1 MEGTPQLLKI
11 AGCENARRQADVI
24 FVHGLDGDART
35 TWHPQEQPTHFW
47 PAWLGEDCPQLG
59 VWSLG
64 YAVSASAWK
73 GHSMPLYDRAD
84 NTLDLLDL
92 DGIGQ
97 RPLAFVCHSLGGL
110 LIKQALRNAIDAHHN
125 PHWQAIARQTWLIVF
140 LSTPH
145 SGASMAN
152 WIQYLGKLLRTTVSV
167 AELEAHHPRLRE
179 LNNWYRDHVESLG
192 IQTFVYYEKLPTT
205 GLLVVDE
212 TTANPGIPGVRPIPV
227 DEDHRSICKPASREV
242 QIYRRVKRLLED
254 TVLHPESGNT
264 PAATGPSIEAHRRYY
279 QECVTRWSH
288 ERYALDKRFVHL
300 TLLVDRAEDG
310 PGPRW
315 QPGSETFHDLAEV
328 LAHVS
333 EQAVVVLGPPGSG
346 KSTLLRHFEL
356 DCARAALAEQTGH
369 DLRQAPLTF
378 FVPLNDFKPAR
389 DTHRLPLPK
398 DWLAA
403 QWATRYRELPALET
417 CLQEQRL
424 TLLLDAL
431 NEMPAAGTEPV
442 QLWRDFLG
450 NWNRPIQ
457 GTGWY
462 SPAARWITVSC
473 CRPESVRSGRCAS
486 SPYPTRR
493 SKSSLSS
500 IVRTMAQR
508 CGRT

>member
-1 MEGTPQLLKI
+1 MEDTPQLLKI

-35 TWHPQEQPTHFW
+35 TWHPQEQPAHFW
-47 PAWLGEDCPQLG
+47 PAWLGDDCPQLG

-73 GHSMPLYDRAD
+73 GHAMPLYDRAD

-125 PHWQAIARQTWLIVF
+125 PHWQALARQTRLMVF

-227 DEDHRSICKPASREV
+227 DEDHRSICKPASKEA

-254 TVLHPESGNT
+254 TVLQPESDNT
-264 PAATGPSIEAHRRYY
+264 PDRDTDTSKLTVCRRLGADWHDLADYF
-279 QECVTRWSH
+279 QIPSH
-288 ERYALDKRFVHL
+288 ERTRFERGREPQGVWEWL
-300 TLLVDRAEDG
+300 E
-310 PGPRW
+310 
-315 QPGSETFHDLAEV
+315 
-328 LAHVS
+328 
-333 EQAVVVLGPPGSG
+333 
-346 KSTLLRHFEL
+346 
-356 DCARAALAEQTGH
+356 ARARLPELREALAYIGRT
-369 DLRQAPLTF
+369 DLLE
-378 FVPLNDFKPAR
+378 FVPP
-389 DTHRLPLPK
+389 
-398 DWLAA
+398 
-403 QWATRYRELPALET
+403 
-417 CLQEQRL
+417 
-424 TLLLDAL
+424 
-431 NEMPAAGTEPV
+431 
-442 QLWRDFLG
+442 
-450 NWNRPIQ
+450 RP
-457 GTGWY
+457 
-462 SPAARWITVSC
+462 
-473 CRPESVRSGRCAS
+473 
-486 SPYPTRR
+486 
-493 SKSSLSS
+493 
-500 IVRTMAQR
+500 
-508 CGRT
+508 